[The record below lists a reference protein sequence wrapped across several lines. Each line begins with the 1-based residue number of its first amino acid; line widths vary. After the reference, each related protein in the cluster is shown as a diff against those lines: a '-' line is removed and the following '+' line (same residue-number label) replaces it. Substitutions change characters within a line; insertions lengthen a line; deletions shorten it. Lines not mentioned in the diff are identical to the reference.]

1 VNSRR
6 ICGRAALVLCTAAI
20 AAPAAQAT
28 FSDHGAGGTGGGAGA
43 APPRESA
50 EHGRGGLVAQQD
62 TRSVAQA
69 TLGDYGTGGG
79 AGAAPPRESAEHGRG
94 MAQQDRSPVVIDRR
108 PIVLE
113 SGGFDWADAGIG
125 AAGAAGL
132 VLVGGGAVLLARRGR
147 RARLA

>member
-1 VNSRR
+1 MNSRR
-6 ICGRAALVLCTAAI
+6 ILGRAALVLCTAAM

-28 FSDHGAGGTGGGAGA
+28 L
-43 APPRESA
+43 RE
-50 EHGRGGLVAQQD
+50 
-62 TRSVAQA
+62 
-69 TLGDYGTGGG
+69 YGTGGG
-79 AGAAPPRESAEHGRG
+79 AGAATPREPAEHGRG
-94 MAQQDRSPVVIDRR
+94 GPVARQDTSPVVIDRR

-147 RARLA
+147 RTRLA